1 MGATYG
7 QLQQAG
13 EEAALRGQLSAQE
26 MAARNAAQIAGLGQ
40 SQGDLQM
47 RQGQAMGQLGL
58 GYGELGQQ
66 DIRTMSEMARLRG
79 DMGFEQSKMM
89 AQQAA
94 ERGRLG
100 IQQAQALG
108 QIGAQQGTLGGQRS
122 LGGLRQAS
130 IGELESKLGT
140 QELSNLASMGALGRT
155 QEQAL
160 LEADRMNIGQELQI
174 PYQGIGFAT
183 DVLAKVPS
191 GSSVVQNTVPVG
203 SSPFQQVAGLGI
215 AGLSAAAGAKN
226 LSLFG

>member
-1 MGATYG
+1 
-7 QLQQAG
+7 
-13 EEAALRGQLSAQE
+13 
-26 MAARNAAQIAGLGQ
+26 MAEQAAQ
-40 SQGDLQM
+40 
-47 RQGQAMGQLGL
+47 RGQLGL
-58 GYGELGQQ
+58 
-66 DIRTMSEMARLRG
+66 
-79 DMGFEQSKMM
+79 
-89 AQQAA
+89 
-94 ERGRLG
+94 
-100 IQQAQALG
+100 QQAQTLG
-108 QIGAQQGTLGGQRS
+108 QIGSQQGQVGALQGTQALQR
-122 LGGLRQAS
+122 AS